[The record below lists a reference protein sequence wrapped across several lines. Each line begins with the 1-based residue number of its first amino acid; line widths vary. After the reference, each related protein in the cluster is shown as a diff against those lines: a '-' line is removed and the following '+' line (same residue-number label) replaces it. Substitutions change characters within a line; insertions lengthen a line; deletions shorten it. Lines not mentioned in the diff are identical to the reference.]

1 MHNLCSY
8 GNIKI
13 MVDENA
19 EHPIK
24 QMPAAEWLKITEPH
38 STTSQIDIALAQDA
52 FNGKVSLS
60 LVSDLLQ
67 SRKHDRSLRGN
78 SLSTWLYR
86 VGGSEAV
93 LNAMNHMPR
102 IDDNRKVHLA
112 IIARN
117 MIKDDSWTKN
127 PTDGSLD
134 FIRVA
139 LQTAIDRGRTDVISV
154 IGKYL
159 EGSSRIS
166 HLMFKEADVSDLQ
179 KRISEYTPGK
189 APDKKPVY
197 DITDATE
204 AESEFLKESAKYVD
218 PSLALEHDYTIS
230 MMRPPAM
237 YDRAFWLTMR
247 LGELGDIDFLKKQ
260 IGNDDVGLDVKKEIV
275 RQFGLKQQHKFL
287 GGYVLATSTGPRSQD
302 RSATRGLESPEDS
315 FLPAY
320 TAAIVDLEKQI

>member
-1 MHNLCSY
+1 
-8 GNIKI
+8 

-24 QMPAAEWLKITEPH
+24 QMPAAEWLKTTEPN
-38 STTSQIDIALAQDA
+38 STTSQIDIALSQDA
-52 FNGKVSLS
+52 FNGKISLG

-86 VGGSEAV
+86 VGGSEAI
-93 LNAMNHMPR
+93 LTAMSHMVR
-102 IDDNRKVHLA
+102 ADDNRKVHLA

-117 MIKDDSWTKN
+117 MIKDDSWLKD
-127 PTDGSLD
+127 PTSGGLD

-139 LQTAIDRGRTDVISV
+139 LQTAMDRGRTDVISV
-154 IGKYL
+154 IEKYL
-159 EGSSRIS
+159 EGSNPIMPLTLDKAS
-166 HLMFKEADVSDLQ
+166 VSDLQ
-179 KRISEYTPGK
+179 KRISEYTHGK

-218 PSLALEHDYTIS
+218 ASLALEHDYTAS
-230 MMRPPAM
+230 MVRPPAM
-237 YDRAFWLTMR
+237 HDRSFWLAMR
-247 LGELGDIDFLKKQ
+247 LAELDDLDFLKKQ
-260 IGNDDVGLDVKKEIV
+260 IENDDVGLDVKKEIV
-275 RQFGLKQQHKFL
+275 RQLGLKRQYKFL
-287 GGYVLATSTGPRSQD
+287 GGYVLATSTGRRSED
-302 RSATRGLESPEDS
+302 RSATRGLEPPEDS